1 MQVLHLARQLALDD
15 LHTLNRTTLGSAG
28 RGRHH
33 LHSGVECSILCSEVA
48 PSVRESSKGYPICL
62 LHIGQR
68 PFRLLK
74 DITRVRCNR
83 NVMVVPLP
91 RTHKSSVF
99 MKCPEARSLH
109 TYKRGR
115 PVCIRRGTRALKPAP
130 FTSTKHCHPLAWL
143 MMFIIAVLELSITKT
158 CELFST
164 RLESFC
170 RNGRNSPFGFRASSL
185 ASLFVRPAK
194 THALRAAVFDAP
206 LADRLAFAIFARI
219 DALLLKFP
227 CMPGSFQSA
236 KIYEGIRRATQGS
249 SVPSRQNVAYAS
261 CTSLQCASP
270 TPIRTGY
277 GKSSTF
283 TPPLTETS
291 VKPAMSID
299 AVRPALRVTHMRRWT
314 PRIASGGQDAGLWEQ
329 NPVWLHPCAAHGWC
343 GES

>member
-1 MQVLHLARQLALDD
+1 MHK
-15 LHTLNRTTLGSAG
+15 
-28 RGRHH
+28 
-33 LHSGVECSILCSEVA
+33 E
-48 PSVRESSKGYPICL
+48 
-62 LHIGQR
+62 
-68 PFRLLK
+68 
-74 DITRVRCNR
+74 R
-83 NVMVVPLP
+83 N
-91 RTHKSSVF
+91 
-99 MKCPEARSLH
+99 
-109 TYKRGR
+109 
-115 PVCIRRGTRALKPAP
+115 
-130 FTSTKHCHPLAWL
+130 TSTETRPLHVNKAL
-143 MMFIIAVLELSITKT
+143 PPPCLADDVYHSCLSLLELSITKA
-158 CELFST
+158 CELNLFST

-194 THALRAAVFDAP
+194 THALCAAVFDAP

-236 KIYEGIRRATQGS
+236 KIYKRIRRATQGS
-249 SVPSRQNVAYAS
+249 SLPSRQNVAYAS

-329 NPVWLHPCAAHGWC
+329 NPVWLHPRAAHGWC
-343 GES
+343 TVRVEMRRFVYPYAPRRVCVAELELRLRCLKELFFFLAPDLAPRPPL